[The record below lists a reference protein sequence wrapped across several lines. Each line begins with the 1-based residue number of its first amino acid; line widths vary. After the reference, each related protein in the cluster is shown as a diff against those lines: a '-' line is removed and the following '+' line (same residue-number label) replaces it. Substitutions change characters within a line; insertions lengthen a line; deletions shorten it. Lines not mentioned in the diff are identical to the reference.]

1 MQKTVAVLGGG
12 IGGLS
17 ACFHLS
23 KSPQVS
29 KIVLLERDGRFGG
42 WLSST
47 RREDGAVFEHGPR
60 GIRPAGAMGRN
71 TLNMVEELG
80 LESEVLPVTYDHV
93 ASKNRYLYVG
103 GQLHKMPSG
112 LGGVVRTVPPF
123 SRPLVQSILKEIL
136 ISRGKEEDESVHSFV
151 SRRLGTELADIA
163 IDSLCRG
170 VFAGDCRKLSVR
182 SCLPPLYNAEKARG
196 SIILGMLLG
205 SGPGPDVPRSTLTKR
220 AAQENW
226 AQWSLKRGLQN
237 LPEAL
242 EERMRNGGRVEVHRD
257 TPVMGLSTNG
267 TGWEIQLEDGTIK
280 ADHIIAALPAKALAS
295 ALPSAAQPL
304 SQQLLEIA
312 TVTVAVV
319 NLEYEGSVLPVTGF
333 GHLVPSSEDRGLLG
347 VVYDSVPFPQHNRT
361 GGPTTRLT
369 VMMGGAWFQ
378 EVFGNPEEVT
388 EQLLLDRAT
397 QAVTSHLGV
406 TTPPIWSVV
415 ALLKDCI
422 PQYYLGHWKRLENM
436 RQYIRDHNLPLSLA
450 GSSYDGVSVN
460 DVIFSGRTAAEG
472 LVGKV

>member
-29 KIVLLERDGRFGG
+29 KIVLLERAGRFGG

-60 GIRPAGAMGRN
+60 GIRPAGAVGRN

-112 LGGVVRTVPPF
+112 LGGVVCTVPPF
-123 SRPLVQSILKEIL
+123 SRPLVQSVLKEIL

-196 SIILGMLLG
+196 SIVLGMLLG
-205 SGPGPDVPRSTLTKR
+205 SGPGPDVPPSTLAKR

-267 TGWEIQLEDGTIK
+267 TDWEIQLEDGTIK
-280 ADHIIAALPAKALAS
+280 ADHIISALPAKALAS

-406 TTPPIWSVV
+406 TTPPIWSIV